1 MTYWIWQQAP
11 IENEW
16 RIQASPRYDREQH
29 KVILEPET
37 LTGSELS
44 DQLHNEWD
52 EELVLSRRIAHYF
65 TELQARDVT
74 VRDVDVILPAG
85 TTDSESWQ
93 HISIVGR
100 VLGIDYQQSE
110 FTVDHN
116 GSGGIESIEHLVLD
130 TANIE
135 RSGMHIFRLYG
146 FEEWILV
153 SDTLKQ
159 QLEAVNIRGVGFKP
173 VNGE

>member
-11 IENEW
+11 IENELH
-16 RIQASPRYDREQH
+16 IQASPRYDREQH
-29 KVILEPET
+29 KVIVEPET

-44 DQLHNEWD
+44 DQLDNEWD

-65 TELQARDVT
+65 MELQARDVT

-85 TTDSESWQ
+85 TDSESWQ

-110 FTVDHN
+110 FTVNDS

-135 RSGMHIFRLYG
+135 RSGMQIFRLYG

-153 SDTLKQ
+153 SNQLKQ

-173 VNGE
+173 VHSE